1 MKPNIFSV
9 GILLIVLYCYSP
21 VLAQNRRL
29 HSDGPR
35 QSYDLSIR
43 WAFIKDPSNT
53 DKMPGN
59 AARWQD
65 VTIPHT
71 WNAVDVMDDEP
82 GYYRGAGWYKLD
94 VAMQKA
100 WKDKELSL
108 SFDGANQEAEVYIN
122 GKKAGTHIGGYSR
135 FIIPISAYL
144 KFNKGKSI
152 NQIAV
157 KVNNRFNENIAPLTA
172 DFTFFGGIYR
182 SVKLLVADKLHF
194 DGSQYGADGVYVSTP
209 KVSSREAEI
218 TVKGTVKNETS
229 VSRPVTIVTQLY
241 SPSGEKL
248 TTTSTKAVLPAAER
262 YSFNQQLPKLSDPV
276 LWSPEQPALYRVI
289 TQIADGETG
298 MIIDQ
303 LTNKIGLRWF
313 RFDANEGFFLNGKHL
328 KLMGASRHQDFA
340 GKGNAVPASL
350 QVRDIELLKSF
361 GGNFLR
367 VAHYPQDPAILA
379 ACDRLGILASVE
391 IPVVNEIT
399 ESEAFYQNCRTMQE
413 EMIWQNYNHPSIIV
427 WGYMNE
433 VLLKMHFKEDKV
445 RQEQY
450 IAHIAEMARSLE
462 ALTRAAD
469 PSRYTMIA
477 NHGDF
482 NGYTKAGLTKIPMLL
497 GWNLYQGWYGGTL
510 ADFGKNLDNMHK
522 QQPDKPFI
530 VSEYGADADPRV
542 HSFKTERFDKSVE
555 YAVEYHQ
562 VYLNDILKR
571 PFVAGGAAWNLSD
584 FNSESRA
591 ESMPHINNKGLL
603 TLERKPKNTFYL
615 YQAALLERP
624 YVQIGLDRMPLVGTA
639 NPGDESG
646 IQQVQVFSNLPELE
660 LFLNKQSMGKRQ
672 VIDHVAKWDVPFI
685 NGDNHLAAIGIREGQ
700 KLGDTAVIEVRL
712 QPYQLNSTKLPFREI
727 AISLGDPRYFRDN
740 TGMVWFPDQPYRT
753 GSYGFIGG
761 SPFKM
766 KDSNRQKFGTDKNIL
781 GTFNDPIYQTQDV
794 GLESYKLDV
803 PDGNYLLTLH
813 FAELLGEASNSS
825 LPYNLDANV
834 RKEVQEAR
842 VFDVLLNGEPLM
854 KNVDLSKKPG
864 NARPLKKEFTV
875 KLKKGQ
881 GIELS
886 FKSQTGAPVLNA
898 LQLKKLN

>member
-1 MKPNIFSV
+1 MKRT
-9 GILLIVLYCYSP
+9 ILFLSFLLVATCCCSG
-21 VLAQNRRL
+21 VFAQQRRL
-29 HSDGPR
+29 HTDGPR
-35 QSYDLSIR
+35 VAYDLSVH
-43 WAFIKDPSNT
+43 WAFIKDPKDT
-53 DKMPGN
+53 GKMPGTF
-59 AARWQD
+59 AGWTD
-65 VTIPHT
+65 VKIPHT
-71 WNAVDVMDDEP
+71 WNAYDVMDDKP

-94 VAMQKA
+94 LAMQRD
-100 WKDKELSL
+100 WKDKHLFL
-108 SFDGANQEAEVYIN
+108 CFDGANQEAEVYVN

-135 FIIPISAYL
+135 FVIPISSYL

-157 KVNNRFNENIAPLTA
+157 KINNRFNESIAPLTA
-172 DFTFFGGIYR
+172 DFTFFGGMYR
-182 SVKLLVADKLHF
+182 SVQLLVADPVHF
-194 DGSQYGADGVYVSTP
+194 DGTKYGADGVYISTP
-209 KVSSREAEI
+209 KVSAKEAEI
-218 TVKGTVKNETS
+218 SVKGTIKNETKLS
-229 VSRPVTIVTQLY
+229 KLITIVTQVY

-248 TTTSTKAVLPAAER
+248 NTTSTKAVIPVGDLF
-262 YSFNQQLPKLSDPV
+262 SFNQELPKLADPE
-276 LWSPEQPALYRVI
+276 LWSPDKPALYRVI

-298 MIIDQ
+298 VVIDQ
-303 LTNKIGLRWF
+303 LTNRIGLRWF

-328 KLMGASRHQDFA
+328 KLMGASRHQDYA
-340 GKGNAVPASL
+340 GMGNAVPASL
-350 QVRDIELLKSF
+350 QIRDLELLKSF

-399 ESEAFYQNCRTMQE
+399 ETEAFYQNCKTMQE

-433 VLLKMHFKEDKV
+433 VLLKMHFKDDKP
-445 RQEQY
+445 RQDQY
-450 IAHIAEMARSLE
+450 ITHVAELARALE
-462 ALTRAAD
+462 SLTRAAD

-482 NGYTKAGLTKIPMLL
+482 NLYTRAGLTKIPMLL

-530 VSEYGADADPRV
+530 VSEYGADADPRI

-603 TLERKPKNTFYL
+603 TLDRRPKNTYYL
-615 YQAALLERP
+615 YQATLLDRP
-624 YVQIGLDRMPLVGTA
+624 YVQIGLDGQELVGTA
-639 NPGDESG
+639 SKGDENGS
-646 IQQVQVFSNLPELE
+646 QQIQVFSNLPELE
-660 LFLNKQSMGKRQ
+660 LFLNAVSQGKKT
-672 VIDHVAKWDVPFI
+672 VTDHMASWNVPFVDGA
-685 NGDNHLAAIGIREGQ
+685 NRLGVVGIANGQ
-700 KLGDTAVIEVRL
+700 KVGDTTTVHVKL
-712 QPYQLNSTKLPFREI
+712 QPYELSSSVLPFREI
-727 AISLGDPRYFRDN
+727 AISSGDPRYVRDN
-740 TGMVWFPDQPYRT
+740 KRVVWFPDQPYRS
-753 GSYGFIGG
+753 GSYGFVGG
-761 SPFKM
+761 TPFKM
-766 KDSNRQKFGTDKNIL
+766 KDSNRQKFGTDKDIL
-781 GTFNDPIYQTQDV
+781 GTYNDPIYQTQDV

-803 PDGNYLLTLH
+803 PDGSYLLTLH

-834 RKEVQEAR
+834 RKEVKESR
-842 VFDVLLNGEPLM
+842 VFDVFMNGEPLL

-864 NARPLKKEFTV
+864 NARPLVKDF
-875 KLKKGQ
+875 KLKVKKGA
-881 GIELS
+881 GIELT
-886 FKSQTGAPVLNA
+886 FKAITGSPVLNGI
-898 LQLKKLN
+898 QLKKIN